1 MAMLLE
7 GLAHLSSMKD
17 DWATRVQTCI
27 AQASKMQ
34 FDDAVHLPQM
44 DVLLL
49 LLDLAC
55 SLHQQSHQMSS
66 EKLNTLTTKLDS
78 LRYSPAWGTKSNEI
92 LLPINRMPNAQPTI
106 SNDTRAI
113 LRPGPDEPGVDY
125 LVLTTLGKQEAY
137 SLA

>member
-1 MAMLLE
+1 MLLE

-92 LLPINRMPNAQPTI
+92 LLPIKRVSNAQPTI

-113 LRPGPDEPGVDY
+113 LRPGPDERGVDY

>member
-1 MAMLLE
+1 MLLE

-92 LLPINRMPNAQPTI
+92 LLPIKRMPNAQPTI

-113 LRPGPDEPGVDY
+113 LRPGPDERGVDY